1 MSVLHSL
8 DRNMPILVV
17 DDFSTMR
24 RIVRNCLKVIGFDN
38 VTEADD
44 GKNALDKLKANEFKF
59 IISDWNM
66 PNMMGIDLLK
76 AVRADPKLKTLP
88 FLMVTAESQKENV
101 IEAAKAGVNQ
111 YIIKPFT
118 ADVLQIKMEAVFA
131 KKG

>member
-1 MSVLHSL
+1 MSINNL
-8 DRNMPILVV
+8 DRKMPILVV

-38 VTEADD
+38 VTEAED
-44 GKNALDKLKANEFKF
+44 GKIAFDKLQANEFKF
-59 IISDWNM
+59 VISDWNM

-76 AVRADPKLKTLP
+76 AVRADPKLKAMP
-88 FLMVTAESQKENV
+88 FLMVTAESQKDNI

-118 ADVLQIKMEAVFA
+118 ADILQVKIEAVFA
-131 KKG
+131 KKA